1 MNRSS
6 TTSAEAERQEAA
18 SGREERLESLPS
30 AAEKEALTV
39 GPERFRERFRAILRQ
54 ISTREPLSEREA
66 EEAFGLVMDGVAD
79 EAQIAG
85 LLMGMRV
92 RGETPAELLGAVKAV
107 RSRMQALHAP
117 PPDAIDVC
125 GTGGDGH
132 GTLNVSTSVAFVL
145 AGLGVPV
152 AKHGNRALS
161 SKAGA
166 SDVLTALGVPLKD
179 DIATL
184 GADLRERNL
193 AFMAAPHHH
202 PAMRHAAG
210 VRRALGVRTLFN
222 FVGPL
227 ANPACV
233 TRQLVGV
240 SDEAWLVPIVD
251 TLEKL
256 GSIRVWAV
264 CGEVTGSALRW
275 IDEITLA
282 GPTHVEALQDGVR
295 HRFTLEPGM
304 AGLVEAPVSAIA
316 GGGPEENA
324 RALEA
329 LLRGSHGPYRDTVLF
344 NAACGLHIAGRGQ
357 ILNDAGQVKQDV
369 LRELVAHAAYSIDS
383 GAALGALEAARGVTG

>member
-1 MNRSS
+1 MNSPSVASS
-6 TTSAEAERQEAA
+6 ERTELLAEAKRQTAQIIRTMQGDDPATRQE
-18 SGREERLESLPS
+18 RLRS
-30 AAEKEALTV
+30 
-39 GPERFRERFRAILRQ
+39 ILRHVA
-54 ISTREPLSEREA
+54 TGAALSEPEA
-66 EEAFGLVMDGVAD
+66 EEAFGLIMDGVAD
-79 EAQIAG
+79 DVQIAG
-85 LLMGMRV
+85 LLMGMKA
-92 RGETPAELLGAVKAV
+92 RGETQDELLGAVKAV
-107 RSRMQALHAP
+107 RSRMKALHEP

-179 DIATL
+179 DVVTL

-193 AFMAAPHHH
+193 TFMAAPHHH

-240 SDEAWLVPIVD
+240 SDAAWLAPIVD
-251 TLEKL
+251 TLAKL
-256 GSIRVWAV
+256 GSTRVWAV
-264 CGEVTGSALRW
+264 CGEIAGSSLRW

-295 HRFTLEPGM
+295 HRFILEPEM
-304 AGLVEAPVSAIA
+304 AGLSPAPVSAIA

-324 RALEA
+324 QALEA

-344 NAACGLHIAGRGQ
+344 NAACGLHVAGRGQ
-357 ILNDAGQVKQDV
+357 VLDAAGQVDGTV
-369 LRELVAHAAYSIDS
+369 LRELVKLAASSIDS
-383 GAALGALEAARGVTG
+383 GAAFASLEAARGVTG

>member
-1 MNRSS
+1 MSGPS
-6 TTSAEAERQEAA
+6 TIPAEVEEQQAA
-18 SGREERLESLPS
+18 ARG
-30 AAEKEALTV
+30 
-39 GPERFRERFRAILRQ
+39 RFREILRH
-54 ISTREPLSEREA
+54 IATGKPLSEPEA

-79 EAQIAG
+79 GAQIAA

-92 RGETPAELLGAVKAV
+92 RGETQDELLGAVKAV
-107 RSRMQALHAP
+107 RSRMKALHEP

-145 AGLGVPV
+145 AGLGVSV

-166 SDVLTALGVPLKD
+166 SDVLTALGVPLKE
-179 DIATL
+179 DIVTL

-227 ANPACV
+227 VNPACV

-240 SDEAWLVPIVD
+240 SDAAWLAPIVD
-251 TLEKL
+251 TLAKL
-256 GSIRVWAV
+256 GSTRVWAI
-264 CGEVTGSALRW
+264 CGEIPGSSLRW

-282 GPTHVEALQDGVR
+282 GPTHVEAFEGGVR
-295 HRFTLEPGM
+295 YRFTLEPEM
-304 AGLVEAPVSAIA
+304 AGLPRAPISAIA
-316 GGGPEENA
+316 GGGAEENA

-357 ILNDAGQVKQDV
+357 VLNDAGQVDCGA
-369 LRELVAHAAYSIDS
+369 LRALVKLAASSIES
-383 GAALGALEAARGVTG
+383 GAALASLEAARGVTG

>member
-1 MNRSS
+1 MQGDDPA
-6 TTSAEAERQEAA
+6 TRQE
-18 SGREERLESLPS
+18 RLRS
-30 AAEKEALTV
+30 
-39 GPERFRERFRAILRQ
+39 ILRHVA
-54 ISTREPLSEREA
+54 TGAALSEPEA
-66 EEAFGLVMDGVAD
+66 EEAFGLIMDGVAD
-79 EAQIAG
+79 DVQIAG
-85 LLMGMRV
+85 LLMGMKA
-92 RGETPAELLGAVKAV
+92 RGETQDELLGAVKAV
-107 RSRMQALHAP
+107 RSRMKALHEP

-179 DIATL
+179 DVVTL

-193 AFMAAPHHH
+193 TFMAAPHHH

-240 SDEAWLVPIVD
+240 SDAAWLAPIVD
-251 TLEKL
+251 TLAKL
-256 GSIRVWAV
+256 GSTRVWAV
-264 CGEVTGSALRW
+264 CGEIAGSSLRW

-295 HRFTLEPGM
+295 HRFILEPEM
-304 AGLVEAPVSAIA
+304 AGLSPAPVSAIA

-324 RALEA
+324 QALEA

-344 NAACGLHIAGRGQ
+344 NAACGLHVAGRGQ
-357 ILNDAGQVKQDV
+357 VLDAAGQVDGTV
-369 LRELVAHAAYSIDS
+369 LRELVKLAASSIDS
-383 GAALGALEAARGVTG
+383 GAAFASLEAARGVTG

>member
-1 MNRSS
+1 MSGPS
-6 TTSAEAERQEAA
+6 TIPAEEPQTAA
-18 SGREERLESLPS
+18 
-30 AAEKEALTV
+30 
-39 GPERFRERFRAILRQ
+39 RERFRVILRHVA
-54 ISTREPLSEREA
+54 EGKPLSKAEA

-79 EAQIAG
+79 GVQIAA

-92 RGETPAELLGAVKAV
+92 RGETQDELLGAVKAV
-107 RSRMQALHAP
+107 RSRMKALHEP

-179 DIATL
+179 DVATL

-193 AFMAAPHHH
+193 TFMAAPHHH

-227 ANPACV
+227 VNPACV

-240 SDEAWLVPIVD
+240 SDAAWLAPIVD
-251 TLEKL
+251 TLAKL
-256 GSIRVWAV
+256 GSTRVWAV
-264 CGEVTGSALRW
+264 CGEIPGSSLRW

-282 GPTHVEALQDGVR
+282 GPTHVEAFEGGGR
-295 HRFTLEPGM
+295 HRFTLEPEM
-304 AGLVEAPVSAIA
+304 AGLTRAPVSAIA
-316 GGGPEENA
+316 GGGPDENA

-344 NAACGLHIAGRGQ
+344 NAACGLHIAGKGQ
-357 ILNDAGQVKQDV
+357 VLNGAGQVDRDV
-369 LRELVAHAAYSIDS
+369 LCRLVSLAASSIDS
-383 GAALGALEAARGVTG
+383 GAALASLEAARRVTG